1 MERDNL
7 KWLSELDPET
17 DLNDHYQEVVAVI
30 GLEATLKLAAA
41 FPSIPVYLANP
52 HYILKQV
59 KVRYVLKHGKR
70 LTPRRLALDT
80 GFSERMIYKL
90 LEEKDGVE
98 NGWKQESLI

>member
-17 DLNDHYQEVVAVI
+17 DLNEHYREVVDVI

-59 KVRYVLKHGKR
+59 KIRYVMKHAKT
-70 LTPRRLALDT
+70 LTPRRLALNT

-90 LEEKDGVE
+90 IEDKDDEG
-98 NGWKQESLI
+98 GWKQESLI